1 MPLTVTLEISDIE
14 LEHFRSVMH
23 RARRRAADRP
33 PAEIAARAR
42 AAVARLASGT
52 RSPFVARRMHR
63 VNALIAMLEDAE
75 WQLPETE
82 RARVLDGLA
91 YVADSHDLVPDNVPV
106 LGLVDD
112 AIMLE
117 LVLQELQHELDG
129 YEEFDEFR
137 RREAAQRAAAGSHK
151 SVSREDWLASKR
163 QALHD
168 RMRARRERDASRNG
182 DPFPLIT
189 SL

>member
-23 RARRRAADRP
+23 RARSRAADRP

-75 WQLPETE
+75 WQLPDTE

-117 LVLQELQHELDG
+117 LVLQELEHELDG